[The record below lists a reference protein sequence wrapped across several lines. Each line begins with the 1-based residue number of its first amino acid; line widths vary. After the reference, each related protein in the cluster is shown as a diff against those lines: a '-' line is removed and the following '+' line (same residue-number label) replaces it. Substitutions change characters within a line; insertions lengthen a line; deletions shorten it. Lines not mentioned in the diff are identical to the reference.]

1 MGEVVLRLKDA
12 TYRHFLHAP
21 STFKPWNK
29 IRGQG
34 IFSANLE
41 LKKGSILG
49 LVGPNGAGKT
59 TLLRM
64 MAGVLP
70 LQNGSVHDSSQ
81 DSVASLS
88 DTDLRDK
95 VGHMPEQVRWQ
106 GKKTVR
112 NALMEI
118 GEMRGSSES
127 RIDGLLKL
135 VGLQSRVDSRLSE
148 LSQGMRQRL
157 TLAAALLGSPSILL
171 LDEPLNGLDP
181 VASAAFV
188 LLLRKLTEKG
198 VSIVISSHQVE
209 GLVEIIDR
217 LALMHRGQIL
227 AEGTM
232 DEVAKQLSLDK
243 KTEVSGYGKA
253 PDFGTYLDD
262 GGAIKIEQFENNW
275 RAVLEKSQVGL
286 LQKLVAGGVDISSW
300 IDRPPNVIEMLCAAT
315 GQSVEDVG
323 LEVSSTSVIPL
334 RTFRGEEE

>member
-1 MGEVVLRLKDA
+1 MGEVILRLKDA

-21 STFKPWNK
+21 STFKPWK
-29 IRGQG
+29 RIRGQG

-41 LKKGSILG
+41 LKQGSILG

-70 LQNGSVHDSSQ
+70 LQDGSVQGLVKDSF
-81 DSVASLS
+81 VTLS
-88 DTDLRDK
+88 DTDLRER

-106 GKKTVR
+106 GRKTVR
-112 NALMEI
+112 NALLEI
-118 GEMRGSSES
+118 GEMRGSSDS

-157 TLAAALLGSPSILL
+157 TLAAALLGSPTILL

-181 VASAAFV
+181 VAAAAFV

-232 DEVAKQLSLDK
+232 DEVAVQLKLNK
-243 KTEVSGYGKA
+243 KTEVSGKGDA
-253 PDFGTYLDD
+253 PDFSTYISDEKT
-262 GGAIKIEQFENNW
+262 IKVEQFDEKW
-275 RAVLEKSQVGL
+275 RAVLEKNQVGL
-286 LQKLVAGGVDISSW
+286 LQKLVADGIEITMWTERS
-300 IDRPPNVIEMLCAAT
+300 PNVIEMLCAAT
-315 GQSVEDVG
+315 GQSIEDVG
-323 LEVSSTSVIPL
+323 LEVSSTSVMPL